1 MMAEESFIIKEMK
14 EKLDTIC
21 NRLDSLENLSS
32 RFIGGYG
39 DKISF
44 KESNSKR
51 FDKLEEHLKNLDDKI
66 KSFEVTQREYKKRSS
81 RLEEQ
86 RNTDETEDIELQ
98 HVKNLNY
105 LLLFSFFDLH
115 KS

>member
-32 RFIGGYG
+32 RFIGSYG

-51 FDKLEEHLKNLDDKI
+51 FDKLEENLKNLDDKI
-66 KSFEVTQREYKKRSS
+66 KSFEVTKREYKKRSS

-86 RNTDETEDIELQ
+86 RNTDETEDI
-98 HVKNLNY
+98 VKNLNY
-105 LLLFSFFDLH
+105 LLFFSFFDLH
-115 KS
+115 QS

>member
-1 MMAEESFIIKEMK
+1 MAEESFIIKEMK

-32 RFIGGYG
+32 RFIGSYG

-51 FDKLEEHLKNLDDKI
+51 FDKLEENLKNLDDKI
-66 KSFEVTQREYKKRSS
+66 KSFEVTKREYKKRSS

-86 RNTDETEDIELQ
+86 RNTDETEDI
-98 HVKNLNY
+98 VKNLNY
-105 LLLFSFFDLH
+105 LLFFSFFDLH
-115 KS
+115 QS

>member
-1 MMAEESFIIKEMK
+1 MHGL
-14 EKLDTIC
+14 EKYM
-21 NRLDSLENLSS
+21 
-32 RFIGGYG
+32 G
-39 DKISF
+39 SF
-44 KESNSKR
+44 KESISKR
-51 FDKLEEHLKNLDDKI
+51 FERQEEEIKSLADKM
-66 KSFEVTQREYKKRSS
+66 KSFEFTQREYKKRSS

-105 LLLFSFFDLH
+105 LLFFSFFDLH